1 METPRMTGLDAKQV
15 VFLGLG
21 TGFGSALG
29 TEFAR
34 FIVSTIKERRPK
46 HD

>member
-1 METPRMTGLDAKQV
+1 MVEVDALQI

-29 TEFAR
+29 TELAKY
-34 FIVSTIKERRPK
+34 IVSVIKTK
-46 HD
+46 KVNGGQNS

>member
-1 METPRMTGLDAKQV
+1 MAVFDVVQI

-29 TEFAR
+29 MELAKFL
-34 FIVSTIKERRPK
+34 VSTIKERREEAKNEPYN
-46 HD
+46 